1 MAFADDLF
9 VPATR
14 VGGSEQQTERVR
26 LFLLLDSR
34 LAQDLQERENASAV
48 QELIQI
54 LITEESEEVSIG

>member
-1 MAFADDLF
+1 MAFADDFL

-26 LFLLLDSR
+26 LFLLLDLR
-34 LAQDLQERENASAV
+34 LAQDLQERENASAL

-54 LITEESEEVSIG
+54 VITEESEQVLMG

>member
-14 VGGSEQQTERVR
+14 VRGSEQQTERVR
-26 LFLLLDSR
+26 LFLLLDSG

-54 LITEESEEVSIG
+54 LITEESEEVSIS